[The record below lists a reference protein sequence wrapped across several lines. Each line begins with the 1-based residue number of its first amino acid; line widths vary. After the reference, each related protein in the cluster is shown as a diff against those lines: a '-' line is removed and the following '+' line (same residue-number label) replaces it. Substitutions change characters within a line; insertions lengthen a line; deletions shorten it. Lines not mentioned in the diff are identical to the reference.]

1 MSNILNNINYRIDH
15 WIERY
20 KSSPPPDDKDENK
33 SVSPT
38 LSDSSWKMEDYSPSK
53 NDDMLEEFSVDENDR
68 VHLLKVVLEEYRHLP
83 LHLPSGMVVVPSF
96 DTLLEWHGCLHLKS
110 GHYKGGIFKFSL
122 HIPVD
127 YPDSPPS
134 VYFFNQIYHPLIDE
148 ETGELDLGPAFPT
161 WRPGRDYIVLVL
173 AYMKK
178 IFFKRELY
186 ATSIPRKEFIAKCE
200 ESVADSLRLIYV
212 PHPNS
217 PIIFEPWRKGNTLI
231 SLIDASERRQI
242 SPFEAIQ
249 EKVKNLEQSLL
260 PIQQQVDQLV
270 DFVLH
275 DIVEPIPDPVEDGV
289 VIHH

>member
-1 MSNILNNINYRIDH
+1 MSIIDQINHRIDY
-15 WIERY
+15 WIQKY
-20 KSSPPPDDKDENK
+20 KDPPPVADDDSQ
-33 SVSPT
+33 SVSPV
-38 LSDSSWKMEDYSPSK
+38 LSDSSWKMEDYSPSR
-53 NDDMLEEFSVDENDR
+53 EVTEIESVDDNDR

-83 LHLPSGMVVVPSF
+83 VHLPTGMVVVPSF

-134 VYFFNQIYHPLIDE
+134 VYFFNPIFHPLVDE
-148 ETGELDLGPAFPT
+148 ETGELDLRPAFPT

-173 AYMKK
+173 AYLKK

-186 ATSIPRKEFIAKCE
+186 STALPRREFITKCE
-200 ESVADSLRLIYV
+200 ECVADSLRLIYV

-231 SLIDASERRQI
+231 SLIDASEHRQV

-249 EKVKNLEQSLL
+249 EKIEDLEGLGI

-275 DIVEPIPDPVEDGV
+275 DIVQPIPDPVEDGV
-289 VIHH
+289 VIHN